1 MKKLLLL
8 LSLAVSLPLLAQE
21 ETDSTEENSMKHLN
35 LHATR
40 YAFSPSAYP
49 VPRGMVYYQTFDFLM
64 HDIQVGV
71 TDNFSMGIGY
81 GLPLFAYITPKYS
94 FTLGKKTRL
103 AIGDMATSSMFL
115 SAENAIRANIAYS
128 ALTLGTPA
136 TNITFGA
143 GLLSHNI
150 GSKANMPIGNI
161 GAMQQIS
168 KNIYMVFELWGT
180 TGTYTDNYTK
190 STWQRDG
197 AGNIITETNSWGN
210 VSAKIVNEE
219 KSITGPLNMIFG
231 NLQFRFIGSRVN
243 TSSWSFGLS
252 CYTQNGK
259 NSTITQEYSYGNYGS
274 PTEFASS
281 QEIVGVKNRFI
292 VLPSITFVKKFGDLS
307 MLDNM

>member
-1 MKKLLLL
+1 MKKLILL

-21 ETDSTEENSMKHLN
+21 ETDSAEDNMEHLN

-49 VPRGMVYYQTFDFLM
+49 VPRGMVYYQTFDFIT

-103 AIGDMATSSMFL
+103 AIGDIATSSMFL
-115 SAENAIRANIAYS
+115 SAENAIRANIGYG

-150 GSKANMPIGNI
+150 GSKANMPIANI

-180 TGTYTDNYTK
+180 TGNYTENYTK
-190 STWQRDG
+190 STWLRDG
-197 AGNIITETNSWGN
+197 AGNIITETNPWGT
-210 VSAKIVNEE
+210 VVAKTVNEE
-219 KSITGPLNMIFG
+219 QSITGPLNMIFG

-252 CYTQNGK
+252 CFSQNGK
-259 NSTITQEYSYGNYGS
+259 SSNITQEYSYSDYNGGFS
-274 PTEFASS
+274 SS
-281 QEIVGVKNRFI
+281 QETVGVKNRFI

-307 MLDNM
+307 VLDNM

>member
-243 TSSWSFGLS
+243 TSSWSFG
-252 CYTQNGK
+252 
-259 NSTITQEYSYGNYGS
+259 
-274 PTEFASS
+274 
-281 QEIVGVKNRFI
+281 
-292 VLPSITFVKKFGDLS
+292 
-307 MLDNM
+307 

>member
-1 MKKLLLL
+1 MKKLILL
-8 LSLAVSLPLLAQE
+8 LSLAMSLPLLAQE
-21 ETDSTEENSMKHLN
+21 ETDSVENNMEHLN

-49 VPRGMVYYQTFDFLM
+49 VPRGMVYYQTFDFIT

-115 SAENAIRANIAYS
+115 SAEDAIRANIGYG
-128 ALTLGTPA
+128 ALTLGSPA

-150 GSKANMPIGNI
+150 GSKANMPIANI

-180 TGTYTDNYTK
+180 TGNHTENYTK
-190 STWQRDG
+190 STWLRDG
-197 AGNIITETNSWGN
+197 AGNIITETSPWGT
-210 VSAKIVNEE
+210 VSAKTVTEE
-219 KSITGPLNMIFG
+219 QSITGPLNMIFG

-252 CYTQNGK
+252 CFSQNGE
-259 NSTITQEYSYGNYGS
+259 SGTINQEYSYSNYNGGFS
-274 PTEFASS
+274 SS
-281 QEIVGVKNRFI
+281 QETVGVKNRFI

-307 MLDNM
+307 VLDNM